1 MNYIPFLVFMTTG
14 FLGLWALCRLAMVAR
29 RTTKLSRRLLLS
41 LPPLLLG
48 VFGLFARIP
57 LEYRIGDFHATL
69 DLGWLFVVPL
79 VFGLVGLFGARH
91 EAVA

>member
-1 MNYIPFLVFMTTG
+1 MSYLPFLVFMTTG
-14 FLGLWALCRLAMVAR
+14 CLGLWALCRLAMFAR
-29 RTTKLSRRLLLS
+29 RTTKLSRRLLLG
-41 LPPLLLG
+41 LPPLILG
-48 VFGLFARIP
+48 LFGLFARIP
-57 LEYRIGDFHATL
+57 LECRVGDFQATL